1 MGASGLETI
10 KNYYAAQKWTG
21 DHLQHDMCDNLTA
34 YGGELSHT
42 SYLAFYRAMH
52 YSANCKARY

>member
-21 DHLQHDMCDNLTA
+21 DHYLQHDTQCDNLTA
-34 YGGELSHT
+34 YGWGVIAYVISCL
-42 SYLAFYRAMH
+42 LPRDAL
-52 YSANCKARY
+52 